1 MFLSAIGPRG
11 LSGPRAGAGTVES
24 VPMNDASTVTGF
36 LLTRTWRD
44 TPHGVELDFWA
55 AGERGPLRL
64 VVGGQ
69 EAVCFVERER
79 QLVLPDGARRVERPL
94 ARLGGGPVDA
104 LYFRRQADLDALRAG
119 PATLHESDVRPTD
132 RHLMER
138 FVRAGFTATGTATR
152 EADAL
157 VVRNPVLRPSEVAV
171 RLRTVSLD
179 IETRGRTDTL
189 YSIAGALAR
198 SGGDVAR
205 PGGDSDGDSGG
216 APGDGSDGPPD
227 AVAFVVGAGV
237 PERRDGYTLFY
248 GRDERAV
255 VEGFLGWL
263 RRVDPDVLSG
273 WSVVG
278 FDLAFLERKCRALG
292 VPFALG
298 RGGRVAR
305 VLGRSDDGVPARAIV
320 PGRAV
325 LDGIELIKA
334 TFRTFESYSLEH
346 VSRELLGLGK
356 RIGPESDK
364 VAEIDR
370 LFEGDKPRLA
380 DYNVRD
386 CTLVND
392 ILERAGLVEF
402 AARRASLTGLALER
416 LAGAAPAFD
425 NLYLPRLHR
434 AGFVA
439 PDVRVREDAPGGP
452 GGHVLDSV
460 PGLHTDVLVLDF
472 KSLYPSIIRTF
483 LVDPLGMALGAD
495 DPDAVPGHE
504 GARFAREGH
513 ILPGMIEALWTARDA
528 AKADRDAPLSQAIK
542 IIMNSFYGIFATSRC
557 RFYSEALVAS
567 ITRRGHEILEET
579 RERVEAAGHRVI
591 YGDTD
596 SLFVRLGD
604 AGAAA
609 EADDATEAHDAHAGR
624 ALVADLNAHWRR
636 ALRER
641 FDLESAL
648 ELEHETHYER
658 FFMPSL
664 RGSDDGSKK
673 RYAGLV
679 RDADGEPRLV
689 IKGLEAVRTDSTP
702 LARDFQTELLHRVFT
717 DGDWAGWVRGT
728 VERLR
733 AGELDG
739 ALAYRRR
746 LRRPVSEYGHG
757 HRAPAHVQAAR
768 RLASPG
774 RWIRYVVTRDGP
786 QPVGSLTSPPDHE
799 HYVERQLVP
808 AGDGVLR
815 ALGTS
820 VSALVDAQL
829 SMF

>member
-1 MFLSAIGPRG
+1 MTSRRPAREPEPRG
-11 LSGPRAGAGTVES
+11 AS
-24 VPMNDASTVTGF
+24 VTDAAAALTGF
-36 LLTRTWRD
+36 LLTRGWRD
-44 TPHGVELDFWA
+44 TPRGIELGFWA
-55 AGERGPLRL
+55 TSERGPVRL
-64 VVGGQ
+64 VVEGQ

-79 QLVLPDGARRVERPL
+79 DLTLPDGARRVERPL
-94 ARLGGGPVDA
+94 ARLGGGAVDA
-104 LYFRRQADLDALRAG
+104 LYFRRQADLDALRGG
-119 PATLHESDVRPTD
+119 PSVLHESDIRPTD
-132 RHLMER
+132 RYLMER
-138 FVRAGFTATGTATR
+138 FVRAGFVATGAPTL
-152 EADAL
+152 ESGAL
-157 VVRNPVLRPSEVAV
+157 TLRNPVLRPADVV
-171 RLRTVSLD
+171 PRLRTVSLD
-179 IETRGRTDTL
+179 IETRGHTDTL

-198 SGGDVAR
+198 H
-205 PGGDSDGDSGG
+205 DGDD
-216 APGDGSDGPPD
+216 APTVPPTD
-227 AVAFVVGAGV
+227 APSADPPEAVVFVVGAGE
-237 PERRDGYTLFY
+237 PERRDGYTLRY

-255 VEGFLGWL
+255 IEGFFDWL

-278 FDLAFLERKCRALG
+278 FDLAFLDRKCRALG
-292 VPFALG
+292 IPFALG
-298 RGGRVAR
+298 RGGGAAR
-305 VLGRSDDGVPARAIV
+305 VLGRTDDGVPARAIV

-334 TFRTFESYSLEH
+334 TFRVFESYSLEH
-346 VSRELLGLGK
+346 VSRELLGTGK
-356 RIGPESDK
+356 VIGPESDK

-370 LFEGDKPRLA
+370 LFRDDKPRLA

-392 ILERAGLVEF
+392 ILARAQLVEF
-402 AARRASLTGLALER
+402 AARRASLTGLPLER

-439 PDVRVREDAPGGP
+439 PDVRARADASGGP

-472 KSLYPSIIRTF
+472 KSLYPSLIRTF
-483 LVDPLGMALGAD
+483 LIDPLGMALGAD
-495 DPDAVPGHE
+495 DPAAVPGHG

-513 ILPGMIEALWTARDA
+513 ILPGMIETLWAARDA
-528 AKADRDAPLSQAIK
+528 AKADHDAPLSQAIK

-604 AGAAA
+604 ADVAPGATSKATSKAMPGGTNGADAA
-609 EADDATEAHDAHAGR
+609 AGR
-624 ALVADLNAHWRR
+624 ALVDALNAHWRD

-641 FDLESAL
+641 FGLESAL
-648 ELEHETHYER
+648 ELEYETHYER

-664 RGSDDGSKK
+664 RGSDEGGKK

-679 RDADGEPRLV
+679 RHADGASRLV

-702 LARDFQTELLHRVFT
+702 LARDFQRELLRRVFT
-717 DGDWAGWVRGT
+717 DGPVEDWVRET
-728 VERLR
+728 VARLR
-733 AGELDG
+733 AGELDDS
-739 ALAYRRR
+739 LAYRRR
-746 LRRPVSEYGHG
+746 LRRPVVEYGHG

-768 RLASPG
+768 QLASPG
-774 RWIRYVVTRDGP
+774 RWIRYVMTRDGP
-786 QPVGSLTSPPDHE
+786 QPVEALTSMPDHE
-799 HYVERQLVP
+799 HYVERQLGP

-820 VSALVDAQL
+820 VAELTDAQL

>member
-1 MFLSAIGPRG
+1 MTDAD
-11 LSGPRAGAGTVES
+11 GT
-24 VPMNDASTVTGF
+24 AVTGF
-36 LLTRTWRD
+36 LLTRGWTD
-44 TPHGVELDFWA
+44 TPRGIELAFWA
-55 AGERGPLRL
+55 TSERGPVRL
-64 VVGGQ
+64 IVEGQ
-69 EAVCFVERER
+69 EAVCFVGRE
-79 QLVLPDGARRVERPL
+79 VAVDLPEGARRVERPL
-94 ARLGGGPVDA
+94 ARLGGGGPVDA
-104 LYFRRQADLDALRAG
+104 LYFRRQRDLDALRGG

-138 FVRAGFTATGTATR
+138 FVRAGFVATGAPTR
-152 EADAL
+152 EHGTL
-157 VVRNPVLRPSEVAV
+157 TIRNPVLRPADVV
-171 RLRTVSLD
+171 PRLRTVSLD

-189 YSIAGALAR
+189 YSIAGALA
-198 SGGDVAR
+198 GGDEPDTEAP
-205 PGGDSDGDSGG
+205 PG
-216 APGDGSDGPPD
+216 
-227 AVAFVVGAGV
+227 AVVFVVGTGD
-237 PERRDGYTLFY
+237 PERRDGYTLHY

-255 VEGFLGWL
+255 VEGFLDWI
-263 RRVDPDVLSG
+263 RRIDPDVLSG

-278 FDLAFLERKCRALG
+278 FDLAFLDRKCRSLG
-292 VPFALG
+292 IPFALG
-298 RGGRVAR
+298 REGASAR

-334 TFRTFESYSLEH
+334 TFRVFESYSLEH

-356 RIGPESDK
+356 RIGPETDK

-370 LFEGDKPRLA
+370 LFEDDKPRLA

-392 ILERAGLVEF
+392 ILARARLVEF
-402 AARRASLTGLALER
+402 AVRRASLTGLPLER

-439 PDVRVREDAPGGP
+439 PDVRARADASGGP

-460 PGLHTDVLVLDF
+460 PGLHADVLLLDF

-483 LVDPLGMALGAD
+483 LIDPLGMALGAD
-495 DPDAVPGHE
+495 DPAAVPGHG

-513 ILPGMIEALWTARDA
+513 ILPGMIETLWAARDA
-528 AKADRDAPLSQAIK
+528 AKANGDAPLSQAIK

-604 AGAAA
+604 AASGGANGADAA
-609 EADDATEAHDAHAGR
+609 AGR
-624 ALVADLNAHWRR
+624 ALVDALNAHWRD
-636 ALRER
+636 ALRDR
-641 FDLESAL
+641 FGLESAL
-648 ELEHETHYER
+648 ELEYETHYER

-664 RGSDDGSKK
+664 RGSDEGGKK

-679 RDADGEPRLV
+679 RDADGGTRVV

-702 LARDFQTELLHRVFT
+702 LARDFQRELLRRVFA
-717 DGDWAGWVRGT
+717 DDPVEDWVRET
-728 VERLR
+728 VARLR
-733 AGELDG
+733 AGELDDS
-739 ALAYRRR
+739 LAYRRR
-746 LRRPVSEYGHG
+746 LRRPVVEYGHG

-768 RLASPG
+768 RLAAPG

-786 QPVGSLTSPPDHE
+786 QPVEALTSMPDHE
-799 HYVERQLVP
+799 HYVERQLAP

-820 VSALVDAQL
+820 VAELTDAQM